1 MKEWDQ
7 MSEKEQLL
15 QYISDEYKRAY
26 GMRPRGDF
34 YNNRTVEQLRVDLD
48 ELNKYANEQYEL
60 EKAREVERL
69 EEFEERLFWIQEELG
84 AKNRMQALRWVIEAD
99 EDAQN
104 DPGYFMYM
112 NGFSEWTNDAAKYLL
127 QDIIT
132 INRQLSSNQK
142 SV

>member
-1 MKEWDQ
+1 MCKEWDQ
-7 MSEKEQLL
+7 LSEKEQLL

-26 GMRPRGDF
+26 GVRPRGDF

-48 ELNKYANEQYEL
+48 ELNAYANEQYDL

-84 AKNRMQALRWVIEAD
+84 AENRMQALRWVVQD
-99 EDAQN
+99 NEDAQY
-104 DPGYFMYM
+104 DPEYFMYLE
-112 NGFSEWTNDAAKYLL
+112 GFSIYTNDAARNLL

-132 INRQLSSNQK
+132 INKQLARAA
-142 SV
+142 

>member
-1 MKEWDQ
+1 MREWDQ
-7 MSEKEQLL
+7 LSEKEQLL

-26 GMRPRGDF
+26 GVRPRGDF

-48 ELNKYANEQYEL
+48 ELNAYANEQYDL

-84 AKNRMQALRWVIEAD
+84 AENRMQALRWVVQDD
-99 EDAQN
+99 EDAQYY
-104 DPGYFMYM
+104 PSYFMYLQ
-112 NGFSEWTNDAAKYLL
+112 GFSEYTNDAARNLL

-132 INRQLSSNQK
+132 INKQLARAA
-142 SV
+142 

>member
-7 MSEKEQLL
+7 LSEKEQLL

-26 GMRPRGDF
+26 GVRPRGDF

-48 ELNKYANEQYEL
+48 ELNAYANEQYDL

-84 AKNRMQALRWVIEAD
+84 AENRMQALRWVVQDD
-99 EDAQN
+99 EDAQY
-104 DPGYFMYM
+104 DPSYFMYLQ
-112 NGFSEWTNDAAKYLL
+112 GFSEYTNDAARNLL

-132 INRQLSSNQK
+132 INKQLARAA
-142 SV
+142 

>member
-48 ELNKYANEQYEL
+48 ELNKYANEQYDL

-84 AKNRMQALRWVIEAD
+84 AKNRMQALRWVVQDD
-99 EDAQN
+99 EDAQY
-104 DPGYFMYM
+104 DPSYFMYLQ
-112 NGFSEWTNDAAKYLL
+112 GFSEYTNDAARNLL

-132 INRQLSSNQK
+132 INKQLARAA
-142 SV
+142 

>member
-7 MSEKEQLL
+7 LSEKEQLL

-48 ELNKYANEQYEL
+48 ELNKYANEQYDL

-84 AKNRMQALRWVIEAD
+84 AENRMQALRWVVQDD
-99 EDAQN
+99 EDAQH
-104 DPGYFMYM
+104 DPEYFMYLQ
-112 NGFSEWTNDAAKYLL
+112 GFSIYTNDAARNLL
-127 QDIIT
+127 QDIAT
-132 INRQLSSNQK
+132 INKQLAEAA
-142 SV
+142 

>member
-84 AKNRMQALRWVIEAD
+84 AENRMQALRWVVQDD
-99 EDAQN
+99 EDAQY
-104 DPGYFMYM
+104 DPEYFMYLQ
-112 NGFSEWTNDAAKYLL
+112 GFSIYTNDAARNLL
-127 QDIIT
+127 QDIAT
-132 INRQLSSNQK
+132 INKQLARAA
-142 SV
+142 

>member
-7 MSEKEQLL
+7 LSEKEQLL

-48 ELNKYANEQYEL
+48 ELNKYANEQYDL

-84 AKNRMQALRWVIEAD
+84 AENRMQALRWVVQDD
-99 EDAQN
+99 EDAQY
-104 DPGYFMYM
+104 DPEYFMYL
-112 NGFSEWTNDAAKYLL
+112 NGFSIYTNEDARNLL
-127 QDIIT
+127 QDIAT
-132 INRQLSSNQK
+132 INKQLAEAA
-142 SV
+142 

>member
-1 MKEWDQ
+1 MREWDQ
-7 MSEKEQLL
+7 LSEKEQLL

-48 ELNKYANEQYEL
+48 ELNAYANKVYDE
-60 EKAREVERL
+60 EKALEVERL

-84 AKNRMQALRWVIEAD
+84 AENRMQALRWLIQDD
-99 EDAQN
+99 ENAQT
-104 DPGYFMYM
+104 DPGYFMYL
-112 NGFSEWTNDAAKYLL
+112 NGFSEYTNDAARYLL

-132 INRQLSSNQK
+132 INKQLA
-142 SV
+142 VD

>member
-48 ELNKYANEQYEL
+48 ELNAYANKVYDE
-60 EKAREVERL
+60 EKALEVERL
-69 EEFEERLFWIQEELG
+69 EEFEERLFWIQQELG
-84 AKNRMQALRWVIEAD
+84 AENRMQALRWVVQDD
-99 EDAQN
+99 EDAQR
-104 DPGYFMYM
+104 DPGYFMYL
-112 NGFSEWTNDAAKYLL
+112 NGFSEWTNDAARHLL

-132 INRQLSSNQK
+132 INKQLATAS
-142 SV
+142 

>member
-1 MKEWDQ
+1 MYKEWDQ
-7 MSEKEQLL
+7 LSEKEQLL

-48 ELNKYANEQYEL
+48 ELNAYANEQYEL

-84 AKNRMQALRWVIEAD
+84 AKNRMQALRWVVQDD
-99 EDAQN
+99 EDAQY
-104 DPGYFMYM
+104 DPSYFMYLQ
-112 NGFSEWTNDAAKYLL
+112 GLSLIHISEPTRPY
-127 QDIIT
+127 
-132 INRQLSSNQK
+132 
-142 SV
+142 

>member
-7 MSEKEQLL
+7 LSEKEQLL

-48 ELNKYANEQYEL
+48 ELNKYANEQYDL

-84 AKNRMQALRWVIEAD
+84 AENRMQALRWVVQDD
-99 EDAQN
+99 EDAQY
-104 DPGYFMYM
+104 DPEYFMYL
-112 NGFSEWTNDAAKYLL
+112 NGFSIYTNEDARNLL
-127 QDIIT
+127 QDIAT
-132 INRQLSSNQK
+132 INKQLAA
-142 SV
+142 

>member
-7 MSEKEQLL
+7 LSEKEQLL

-84 AKNRMQALRWVIEAD
+84 AKNRMQALRWVVQDD
-99 EDAQN
+99 EDAQR
-104 DPGYFMYM
+104 DPSFFMYM
-112 NGFSEWTNDAAKYLL
+112 NGFSEYTNDAARYLL

-132 INRQLSSNQK
+132 INKQLA
-142 SV
+142 VDL

>member
-1 MKEWDQ
+1 MREWDQ
-7 MSEKEQLL
+7 LSEKEQLL

-26 GMRPRGDF
+26 GVRPRGDF

-48 ELNKYANEQYEL
+48 ELNAYANEQYDL

-84 AKNRMQALRWVIEAD
+84 AENRMQALRWVVQDD
-99 EDAQN
+99 EDAQR
-104 DPGYFMYM
+104 DPSFFMYM
-112 NGFSEWTNDAAKYLL
+112 NGFSEYTNDAARYLL

-132 INRQLSSNQK
+132 INKQLA
-142 SV
+142 VDL

>member
-7 MSEKEQLL
+7 MSGKEQLL

-48 ELNKYANEQYEL
+48 ELNKYANEQYEI
-60 EKAREVERL
+60 EKAHEVEKL
-69 EEFEERLFWIQEELG
+69 EEFEERLFWIQQELG
-84 AKNRMQALRWVIEAD
+84 AENRMQALKWVVQDD
-99 EDAQN
+99 EDAQR
-104 DPGYFMYM
+104 DPSFFMYM
-112 NGFSEWTNDAAKYLL
+112 NGFSEYTNDAARYLL

-132 INRQLSSNQK
+132 INKQLA
-142 SV
+142 VDL

>member
-7 MSEKEQLL
+7 LSEKEQLL

-48 ELNKYANEQYEL
+48 ELNAYANEQYDL

-84 AKNRMQALRWVIEAD
+84 AKDRLEALRWIVQDD
-99 EDAQN
+99 EDAQY
-104 DPGYFMYM
+104 DPEYFMYLQ
-112 NGFSEWTNDAAKYLL
+112 GFSIYTNDAARNLL
-127 QDIIT
+127 QDIAT
-132 INRQLSSNQK
+132 INRQLAA
-142 SV
+142 

>member
-7 MSEKEQLL
+7 LSEKEQLL

-48 ELNKYANEQYEL
+48 ELNAYANKVYDE
-60 EKAREVERL
+60 EKALEVEKL
-69 EEFEERLFWIQEELG
+69 EEFEERLFWIQQELG
-84 AKNRMQALRWVIEAD
+84 AENRMQALRWVVQDD
-99 EDAQN
+99 EDAQT
-104 DPGYFMYM
+104 DPGYFMYL
-112 NGFSEWTNDAAKYLL
+112 NGFSEYTNDAARYLL

-132 INRQLSSNQK
+132 INKQLAA
-142 SV
+142 

>member
-7 MSEKEQLL
+7 LSEKEQLL

-48 ELNKYANEQYEL
+48 ELNAYANEQYDL

-84 AKNRMQALRWVIEAD
+84 AENRMQALRWVVQDD
-99 EDAQN
+99 EDAQR
-104 DPGYFMYM
+104 DPSFFMYM
-112 NGFSEWTNDAAKYLL
+112 NGFSEYTNDAARYLL

-132 INRQLSSNQK
+132 INKQLAA
-142 SV
+142 

>member
-1 MKEWDQ
+1 MLEWDQ
-7 MSEKEQLL
+7 LSEKEQLL

-48 ELNKYANEQYEL
+48 ELNAYANEQYDL

-69 EEFEERLFWIQEELG
+69 QEFEAKLLKIVIEHG
-84 AKNRMQALRWVIEAD
+84 AENRMQALRWVIEAD

-132 INRQLSSNQK
+132 INRQLAN
-142 SV
+142 V

>member
-84 AKNRMQALRWVIEAD
+84 AKNRMQALRWVVQDD
-99 EDAQN
+99 EDAQY
-104 DPGYFMYM
+104 DPSYFMYLQ
-112 NGFSEWTNDAAKYLL
+112 GFSEYTNDAARNLL

-132 INRQLSSNQK
+132 INKQLARAA
-142 SV
+142 

>member
-1 MKEWDQ
+1 MYKEWDQ
-7 MSEKEQLL
+7 LSEKEQLL

-48 ELNKYANEQYEL
+48 ELNAYANEQYDL

-84 AKNRMQALRWVIEAD
+84 AENRMQALRWVVQDD
-99 EDAQN
+99 EDAQY
-104 DPGYFMYM
+104 DPSYFMYLQ
-112 NGFSEWTNDAAKYLL
+112 GFSEYTNDAARNLL

-132 INRQLSSNQK
+132 INKQLARAA
-142 SV
+142 

>member
-7 MSEKEQLL
+7 LSEKEQLL

-84 AKNRMQALRWVIEAD
+84 AENRMQALRWVVQDD
-99 EDAQN
+99 EDAQR
-104 DPGYFMYM
+104 DPSFFMYM
-112 NGFSEWTNDAAKYLL
+112 NGFSEYTNDAARYLL

-132 INRQLSSNQK
+132 INKQLA
-142 SV
+142 VDL

>member
-1 MKEWDQ
+1 MYKEWDQ
-7 MSEKEQLL
+7 LSEKEQLL

-48 ELNKYANEQYEL
+48 ELNAYANEQYDL

-84 AKNRMQALRWVIEAD
+84 AENRMQALRWVVQDD
-99 EDAQN
+99 EDAQH
-104 DPGYFMYM
+104 DPEYFMYLQ
-112 NGFSEWTNDAAKYLL
+112 GFSIYTNDAARNLH
-127 QDIIT
+127 QDIAT
-132 INRQLSSNQK
+132 INKQLAA
-142 SV
+142 

>member
-1 MKEWDQ
+1 MREWDQ
-7 MSEKEQLL
+7 LSEKEQLL

-48 ELNKYANEQYEL
+48 ELNAYANEQYDL

-84 AKNRMQALRWVIEAD
+84 AENRMQALRWVVQDD
-99 EDAQN
+99 EDAQH
-104 DPGYFMYM
+104 DPEYFMYLQ
-112 NGFSEWTNDAAKYLL
+112 GFSIYTNDAARNLL
-127 QDIIT
+127 QDIAT
-132 INRQLSSNQK
+132 INKQLAA
-142 SV
+142 

>member
-7 MSEKEQLL
+7 LSEKEQLL

-26 GMRPRGDF
+26 GVRPRGDF

-48 ELNKYANEQYEL
+48 ELNAYANEQYDL

-84 AKNRMQALRWVIEAD
+84 AENRMQALRWVVQDD
-99 EDAQN
+99 EDAQH
-104 DPGYFMYM
+104 DPEYFMYLQ
-112 NGFSEWTNDAAKYLL
+112 GFSIYTNDAARNLL
-127 QDIIT
+127 QDIAT
-132 INRQLSSNQK
+132 INKQLAA
-142 SV
+142 